1 MEKGIESE
9 EDRLYK
15 QTEDVAGNVLDKL
28 GNLEDFEEEDNLKQ
42 SNKAR
47 IKNYKAES
55 SKYSFYMN
63 VYCQE
68 LDEKNL
74 DSIFNYVNKRFG
86 TEY

>member
-9 EDRLYK
+9 ESSLYK
-15 QTEDVAGNVLDKL
+15 KTDNVAENVLDKL
-28 GNLEDFEEEDNLKQ
+28 ENLEDFEEEDNLKQ
-42 SNKAR
+42 SNKSR
-47 IKNYKAES
+47 IKTYKAES